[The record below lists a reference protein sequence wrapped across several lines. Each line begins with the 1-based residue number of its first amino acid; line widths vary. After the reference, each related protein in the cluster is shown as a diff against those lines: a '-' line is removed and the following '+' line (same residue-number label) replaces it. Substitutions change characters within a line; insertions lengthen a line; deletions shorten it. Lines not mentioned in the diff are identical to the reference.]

1 MKLFTVGPTQMRK
14 EIMEVGG
21 QLVPYFRT
29 KEFSDV
35 MLDSDRLLQKFMH
48 APEGARSI
56 YLTASGTAAMEA
68 VVMNCFTPHDK
79 VLIIDGGTF
88 GHRFAQICDIH
99 EVPYERVI
107 LKADEKLTED
117 HLKSFDD
124 IGITAL
130 MVNIDETST
139 GQLYDVQL
147 LSDFCKRNSAYF
159 IVDAI
164 SSYLIDY
171 YNMGKYEIDATVI
184 SSQKGLCI
192 APGLSVVVLSKKL
205 IKDRVENN
213 QIHSL
218 YFDFKDYLKNF
229 QRGQTPFTP
238 CVGICME
245 MNKALH
251 LIDEQGEENFLGHI
265 DAVAKDFRNKV
276 KKLPVSIPDFPLSNA
291 VTPIIFEKPIA
302 KKVFEILKDEYDI
315 FVNPTGGA
323 REQYVLRVAH
333 IGDTSIEDNSML
345 IDYMKKAIKKAVEE
359 LG

>member
-35 MLDSDRLLQKFMH
+35 MLDSDKLLQKFMH
-48 APEGARSI
+48 APEGAKSI

-88 GHRFAQICDIH
+88 GHRFTQICDIH

-107 LKADEKLTED
+107 LKADEKLTEE
-117 HLKSFDD
+117 HLKPFDD
-124 IGITAL
+124 IGITAI

-164 SSYLIDY
+164 SSYLIDP

-192 APGLSVVVLSKKL
+192 APGLSVIVLSKKL

-251 LIDEQGEENFLGHI
+251 LIDEQGEKNFLGYI
-265 DAVAKDFRNKV
+265 DAVAKDFRTKV
-276 KKLPVSIPDFPLSNA
+276 KELPVSIPDFPLSNA

-302 KKVFEILKDEYDI
+302 KRVFEILKDEYEI

-333 IGDTSIEDNSML
+333 IGDTSIDDNSML

-359 LG
+359 LE

>member
-1 MKLFTVGPTQMRK
+1 M
-14 EIMEVGG
+14 
-21 QLVPYFRT
+21 
-29 KEFSDV
+29 
-35 MLDSDRLLQKFMH
+35 
-48 APEGARSI
+48 
-56 YLTASGTAAMEA
+56 
-68 VVMNCFTPHDK
+68 
-79 VLIIDGGTF
+79 
-88 GHRFAQICDIH
+88 
-99 EVPYERVI
+99 
-107 LKADEKLTED
+107 KADEKLTEE

-164 SSYLIDY
+164 SSYLIDP

-276 KKLPVSIPDFPLSNA
+276 KELPVSIPAFPLSNA

-333 IGDTSIEDNSML
+333 IGDTSIEDNSIL

-359 LG
+359 LE

>member
-14 EIMEVGG
+14 EIMEVEGE
-21 QLVPYFRT
+21 LVPYFRT

-68 VVMNCFTPHDK
+68 VVMNCFTSQDK
-79 VLIIDGGTF
+79 VLVIDGGTF
-88 GHRFAQICDIH
+88 GHRFAQICDIY
-99 EVPYERVI
+99 EVPYESVT
-107 LKADEKLTED
+107 LDADEQLTEE
-117 HLKSFDD
+117 HLKPFEH

-147 LSDFCKRNSAYF
+147 LSDFCRTNSAYF

-164 SSYLIDY
+164 SSYLIDPY
-171 YNMGKYEIDATVI
+171 DMGKYGIDATII

-192 APGLSVVVLSKKL
+192 APGLSVVVLSRKL
-205 IKDRVENN
+205 LEDRVENN
-213 QIHSL
+213 QIRSL
-218 YFDFKDYLKNF
+218 YFDFKDYLRNF
-229 QRGQTPFTP
+229 KRGQTPFTP

-251 LIDEQGEENFLGHI
+251 LIDEQGEKNFLGHI
-265 DAVAKDFRNKV
+265 DTVAKDFRNRAKE
-276 KKLPVSIPDFPLSNA
+276 LPVSIPTFPLSNA

-315 FVNPTGGA
+315 YVNPTGGT

-333 IGDTSIEDNSML
+333 IGDTSIKDNSML
-345 IDYMKKAIKKAVEE
+345 INYMKKAIKKAVEE
-359 LG
+359 LE

>member
-21 QLVPYFRT
+21 ELVPYFRT

-79 VLIIDGGTF
+79 VLVIDGGTF
-88 GHRFAQICDIH
+88 GHRFAQICDIY
-99 EVPYERVI
+99 EVPYERVT
-107 LKADEKLTED
+107 LDADEQLTEE
-117 HLKSFDD
+117 HLKPFDH

-147 LSDFCKRNSAYF
+147 LSDFCRKNSAYF
-159 IVDAI
+159 VVDAI
-164 SSYLIDY
+164 SSYLIDPY
-171 YNMGKYEIDATVI
+171 DMGKYGIDATII

-192 APGLSVVVLSKKL
+192 APGLSVVVLSRKL
-205 IKDRVENN
+205 LEDRVENN
-213 QIHSL
+213 QICSL
-218 YFDFKDYLKNF
+218 YFDFKDYLRNF
-229 QRGQTPFTP
+229 KRGQTPFTP

-251 LIDEQGEENFLGHI
+251 LIDEQGEKNFLGHI

-276 KKLPVSIPDFPLSNA
+276 KELPISIPDFPLSNA
-291 VTPIIFEKPIA
+291 VTPIIFKKPIA
-302 KKVFEILKDEYDI
+302 KKVFEILKNEYDI
-315 FVNPTGGA
+315 YVNPTGGA

-333 IGDTSIEDNSML
+333 IGDTSIKDNSML
-345 IDYMKKAIKKAVEE
+345 VDYMKKAIKKAVEE
-359 LG
+359 LE